1 MVEDTMRDAPEQ
13 SLREIAWLLQ
23 QATEGLW
30 AEAERDGPGS
40 PLPSLAL
47 GAMLAA
53 ATASGMAA
61 GAEWPGEGAPDRLT
75 GDASDPVPMLQ
86 AAERLTRGLSPD
98 RAGVTDLCVAVA
110 DLLREARG
118 YAG

>member
-1 MVEDTMRDAPEQ
+1 MVEDTTRDATEQ
-13 SLREIAWLLQ
+13 SLLEIAWLLQ
-23 QATEGLW
+23 QATEALW

-47 GAMLAA
+47 AVMLAA

-61 GAEWPGEGAPDRLT
+61 GAEWAEDGPPDRRT
-75 GDASDPVPMLQ
+75 GDESGSVPALQ
-86 AAERLTRGLSPD
+86 AAERLTRRLSPD
-98 RAGVTDLCVAVA
+98 RAGVTELCVEVA
-110 DLLREARG
+110 DLLREARD